1 MDNSLSLLEDL
12 LNINGTAS
20 ISIVSFI
27 INILLAG
34 VLAYLLGLLYI
45 RYGSSL
51 SNRRALTN
59 SLLIISLTTMVII
72 TIVKSSLALSL
83 GLVGALSIVRFRTAI
98 KEPEELAFFFIS
110 IAIGLGLGAEQRLI
124 TIVGVGIISGIIIL
138 KKKQKV
144 QEVSQNLII
153 TMTSN
158 SDRKDEVA
166 KVIDLIKSHSLK
178 LELKRL
184 DENKSIT
191 EVSLLVEFINLNQ
204 LLEAKESLKQLDSSI
219 QFNFLENR

>member
-1 MDNSLSLLEDL
+1 MDDNLNILEEL
-12 LNINGTAS
+12 LNLNNEPSVPITG
-20 ISIVSFI
+20 FI
-27 INILLAG
+27 INVILTG
-34 VLAYLLGLLYI
+34 ILAYLLGLLYV

-98 KEPEELAFFFIS
+98 KEPEELAFFFVS

-124 TIVGVGIISGIIIL
+124 TIVGVGLISGIIVL
-138 KKKQKV
+138 KKKRKLE
-144 QEVSQNLII
+144 EVSQNLII
-153 TMTSN
+153 TMTTDTKN
-158 SDRKDEVA
+158 SVTE
-166 KVIDLIKSHSLK
+166 VIDIIKKHSQK

-184 DENKSIT
+184 DESQNTT
-191 EVSLLVEFINLNQ
+191 ELSLLVEFLNLNQ
-204 LLEAKESLKQLDSSI
+204 LIETKDSLKSFDENI
-219 QFNFLENR
+219 QFNFLENK